1 MKRNVLFIMPA
12 MLNGGAEKVLID
24 ILKNF
29 DYTKYNVSLLLEC
42 KEGPYINDIPDEVE
56 LIYLHKKNL
65 WIERFY
71 RYMIMLHCKWLVYQV
86 LFIMELERTPF

>member
-24 ILKNF
+24 ILKHF

-56 LIYLHKKNL
+56 LIYLHKEVTK
-65 WIERFY
+65 R
-71 RYMIMLHCKWLVYQV
+71 V
-86 LFIMELERTPF
+86 